1 MKKAYRNIEDVWKS
15 PWAQLSARSGQEAPV
30 TDRILR
36 STRLEDS
43 IYADLREDDTT
54 IEEVEADARK
64 KLSTFP
70 ALSRDIFQA
79 FYSLM
84 LRRNEEAKLSETAK
98 KLNSRILDRVMEGED
113 YPTIKNI
120 CEGREL
126 PAYEEYSD
134 LLAAF
139 KAAGESMVAP
149 EKYSIN
155 NITGT
160 LNIMNA
166 AVKHNCKIMIFSSS
180 AATFGEPQYLPM
192 DENHPQKPINYYGFT
207 KLKIEEFMDWYDQL
221 KGMRFAALR
230 YFNAAGYDPE
240 GEIRGLEQ
248 NPANLLPRVMEVAA
262 GMQDKIKVFGTDYDT
277 RDGTCI
283 RDYVHVTDLAR
294 AHVMALDYITKND
307 KSLTVNL
314 GTEKGTTVKEIIDAA
329 RRITG
334 KAIPSQDVER
344 RPGDPACL
352 YATSKRAKELLG
364 WEPKYSDVDTLVKT
378 TWEVYK

>member
-1 MKKAYRNIEDVWKS
+1 MKVLVIGGAGYIGSHVVKEMMKAGHKVTVFDNLSSGLRCNLFPENGFIYGNILIERDLDEAF
-15 PWAQLSARSGQEAPV
+15 AQGF
-30 TDRILR
+30 
-36 STRLEDS
+36 
-43 IYADLREDDTT
+43 
-54 IEEVEADARK
+54 DA
-64 KLSTFP
+64 F
-70 ALSRDIFQA
+70 
-79 FYSLM
+79 
-84 LRRNEEAKLSETAK
+84 
-98 KLNSRILDRVMEGED
+98 VH
-113 YPTIKNI
+113 
-120 CEGREL
+120 
-126 PAYEEYSD
+126 
-134 LLAAF
+134 LAAF
-139 KAAGESMVAP
+139 KAAGESMVKP

-221 KGMRFAALR
+221 KGLKFAALR

-240 GEIRGLEQ
+240 GKIRGLEQ
-248 NPANLLPRVMEVAA
+248 KPENLLPRIMEAA
-262 GMQDKIKVFGTDYDT
+262 LGQRELKVFGTDYDT

-294 AHVMALDYITKND
+294 AHVMALDYIAAHGE
-307 KSLTVNL
+307 SLKLNL
-314 GTEKGTTVKEIIDAA
+314 GTEKGTTVKELIDAA

-334 KAIPSQDVER
+334 KAIPAEDAPR
-344 RPGDPACL
+344 RPGDPASL
-352 YATSKRAKELLG
+352 YTTSKLAEKLLG
-364 WEPKYSDVDTLVKT
+364 WKPLYSDVDTLVRT

>member
-1 MKKAYRNIEDVWKS
+1 MKVLVIGGAGYIGSHVVKEMMKAGHKVTVFDNLSSGLRCNLFPENDFIYGNILIERD
-15 PWAQLSARSGQEAPV
+15 
-30 TDRILR
+30 
-36 STRLEDS
+36 LE
-43 IYADLREDDTT
+43 
-54 IEEVEADARK
+54 
-64 KLSTFP
+64 
-70 ALSRDIFQA
+70 QA
-79 FYSLM
+79 FA
-84 LRRNEEAKLSETAK
+84 RGFDAF
-98 KLNSRILDRVMEGED
+98 VH
-113 YPTIKNI
+113 
-120 CEGREL
+120 
-126 PAYEEYSD
+126 
-134 LLAAF
+134 LAAF
-139 KAAGESMVAP
+139 KAAGESMIEP

-166 AVKHNCKIMIFSSS
+166 AVKHNCKKMIFSSS
-180 AATFGEPQYLPM
+180 AAVFGSPEYLPI
-192 DENHPQKPINYYGFT
+192 DEDHPKNPENYYGFT
-207 KLKIEEFMDWYDQL
+207 KLEIERFMAWYDQL
-221 KGMRFAALR
+221 RGMRFAALR

-262 GMQDKIKVFGTDYDT
+262 GMKSGMKVFGTDYDT

-314 GTEKGTTVKEIIDAA
+314 GTETGTTVKEIIDAA
-329 RRITG
+329 RKITG
-334 KAIPSQDVER
+334 KEIPSEDVER

-378 TWEVYK
+378 TWEVYR

>member
-1 MKKAYRNIEDVWKS
+1 MKVLVIGGAGYIGSHVVKEMMKAGHEVTVFDNLSSGLRCNLFPKNEFIYGNILIQADI
-15 PWAQLSARSGQEAPV
+15 EAAFE
-30 TDRILR
+30 RGF
-36 STRLEDS
+36 
-43 IYADLREDDTT
+43 
-54 IEEVEADARK
+54 DA
-64 KLSTFP
+64 F
-70 ALSRDIFQA
+70 
-79 FYSLM
+79 
-84 LRRNEEAKLSETAK
+84 
-98 KLNSRILDRVMEGED
+98 VH
-113 YPTIKNI
+113 
-120 CEGREL
+120 
-126 PAYEEYSD
+126 
-134 LLAAF
+134 LAAF
-139 KAAGESMVAP
+139 KAAGESMEKP
-149 EKYSIN
+149 EKYSVN

-166 AVKHNCKIMIFSSS
+166 AVKFGCKKMIFSSS
-180 AATFGEPQYLPM
+180 AAVFGSPEYLPI
-192 DENHPQKPINYYGFT
+192 DEDHPKNPENYYGFT
-207 KLKIEEFMDWYDQL
+207 KLEIERFMAWYDQL

-230 YFNAAGYDPE
+230 YFNAAGYDPD

-262 GMQDKIKVFGTDYDT
+262 GMKSGMKVFGTDYDT

-314 GTEKGTTVKEIIDAA
+314 GTEKGTTVKEIIDTA
-329 RRITG
+329 RKITG
-334 KAIPSQDVER
+334 KEIPAEDVER